1 MMARNSMRE
10 KLAITPRPSVALYA
24 LLSIAMVIVSYIL
37 VIVLAAGCVYLPYL
51 VLQSV
56 EHPQVQLAILF
67 LGGILVAGAMLW
79 SLVPR
84 REKVELPGTLLE
96 RDSQPALFAELDDI
110 AASLNEPLPGEV
122 YLIGQVNAFVVD
134 RGGILGFGSRRIMAV
149 GLPLLSVLNISE
161 FRGVVAH
168 EFAHFYSG
176 DTSIGPWLYK
186 TQAAMIRTFQSIG
199 SLQGIRV
206 GAIQLMYGLISF
218 VLKQYFVGFLRV
230 VNFVSRKKEH
240 RADELACLVAGSAA
254 CIRGMRKVHG
264 SSMAWMPYW
273 NSEVLPV
280 LEQGCRPDIA
290 DGFARF
296 LSAPEISAQVMQG
309 IEKEIAEGKTNPYD
323 THPPL
328 RDRIAAIERLS
339 IAAAEEN
346 SQPALA
352 LLGAPEKVELQFLKF
367 INPKL
372 EEDSLRHVG
381 WDVLGTMVTI
391 PAWKSEVAGHASLLQ
406 GVTAEALPEVIP
418 KLPEIGR
425 KIRDPQ
431 GMLLTP
437 QQRTQRA
444 ASLLASALALAMLEK
459 GWQLETQ
466 PGQFYLHRGSEKIN
480 VFALMDEL
488 IAGKLS
494 NEVWGARCF
503 ELGIHGAPLH
513 SGVITP
519 AVSSH

>member
-1 MMARNSMRE
+1 MMARNCMRG
-10 KLAITPRPSVALYA
+10 KIAITPRRSVALFA

-37 VIVLAAGCVYLPYL
+37 VIVLATACVYLPYRG
-51 VLQSV
+51 LQSTG
-56 EHPQVQLAILF
+56 HPEAQLAILF

-84 REKVELPGTLLE
+84 REKFEPPGALLD
-96 RDSQPALFAELDDI
+96 RGWHPKLFAELDDI

-122 YLIGQVNAFVVD
+122 YLIGQVNAFVAD

-168 EFAHFYSG
+168 EFGHYYSG
-176 DTSIGPWLYK
+176 DTSIGPWVYK

-206 GAIQLMYGLISF
+206 GAVQLMYGLISF

-254 CIRGMRKVHG
+254 CMRGMRKVHG
-264 SSMAWMPYW
+264 GGMAWMPYW

-280 LEQGCRPDIA
+280 LDRGCRPDIA

-296 LSAPEISAQVMQG
+296 LAAPEIAAQVMQG

-339 IAAAEEN
+339 IAPAEEN
-346 SQPALA
+346 SEPALS
-352 LLGAPEKVELQFLKF
+352 LLGAPEAIELQFLKF

-372 EEDSLRHVG
+372 EENSLRHVG
-381 WDVLGTMVTI
+381 WDDVRDTITI
-391 PAWKSEVAGHASLLQ
+391 PAWKSALAGYGAFLQ
-406 GVTAEALPEVIP
+406 GITAEALPEVIP
-418 KLPEIGR
+418 KLPDIGR
-425 KIRDPQ
+425 QIRDPQ

-437 QQRTQRA
+437 QQRTERA
-444 ASLLASALALAMLEK
+444 GRLLASALALTLLDK

-466 PGQFYLHRGSEKIN
+466 PGQFYFHRGSEKIN

-494 NEVWGARCF
+494 NEIWIARCNEF
-503 ELGIHGAPLH
+503 GINGSPLDC
-513 SGVITP
+513 GVKTP
-519 AVSSH
+519 AGPAQ